1 MKEIYQIKLLTGQEI
16 IANILE
22 WDTAINSTEANNI
35 LEMIPLEDIEGYDL
49 ESNKAYYILKP
60 WITYTDSLGKT
71 TTINISS
78 IVCMTKPSPVVL
90 EQYFN
95 SLSEIISSMK
105 EEEKMER
112 EQKGNV
118 VSFSPKGP
126 PTLLT
131 E

>member
-1 MKEIYQIKLLTGQEI
+1 MKDIYQIKLLTGQEI
-16 IANILE
+16 IANVLE
-22 WDTAINSTEANNI
+22 WDPAISNAEVNNV
-35 LEMIPLEDIEGYDL
+35 LEMIPLDDIEGYDL

-71 TTINISS
+71 TTVNTNS

-90 EQYFN
+90 EQYYN
-95 SLSEIISSMK
+95 SLTEIITSMK
-105 EEEKMER
+105 EEEKSER
-112 EQKGNV
+112 EKTGNV
-118 VSFSPKGP
+118 VSFTPKNA